1 MASAVLSVLP
11 NDIQE
16 KIWKHVHQS
25 CIQDVNRQ
33 ITFLA
38 GVAKADEDAT
48 LMEWFDGWS
57 VPNQGIRE
65 GVSMHEEQFGWWR
78 DAGFPEFM
86 PWWVGDG
93 FNSVQE

>member
-1 MASAVLSVLP
+1 MASVLSVFP
-11 NDIQE
+11 WDVEE
-16 KIWKHVHQS
+16 KIWKHLHRS

-33 ITFLA
+33 IKFLS
-38 GVAKADEDAT
+38 GVAEVEDAT

-65 GVSMHEEQFGWWR
+65 GVSLNEDAFGWWR

-86 PWWVGDG
+86 PWWLGD
-93 FNSVQE
+93 E